1 MNPPSLSRPAL
12 GPIRHPQ
19 TPLLLRPL
27 PRTTTLPT
35 DSHRPTLRAF
45 SLLRNVEEEVANRDV
60 EAVDAVAVDKAVAVS
75 NAAASE
81 VGDKLV
87 VVAKLLSLKHRKS
100 R

>member
-1 MNPPSLSRPAL
+1 M
-12 GPIRHPQ
+12 
-19 TPLLLRPL
+19 
-27 PRTTTLPT
+27 
-35 DSHRPTLRAF
+35 
-45 SLLRNVEEEVANRDV
+45 ANRDV

>member
-1 MNPPSLSRPAL
+1 M
-12 GPIRHPQ
+12 
-19 TPLLLRPL
+19 
-27 PRTTTLPT
+27 
-35 DSHRPTLRAF
+35 
-45 SLLRNVEEEVANRDV
+45 RNVEEEVANRDV